1 MRGLL
6 IRALLMWMSRPLD
19 APLAPLGPPHIV
31 KARAEAG
38 ETICGIPACRIDGG
52 AVGGYYVHPLG
63 LAVDVKASRSCLGLR
78 TGTNPPH
85 INPKEL
91 DLLDKEPGWVQ
102 YVQRSFRGLGHCRT
116 VAKPSKKTDLLA
128 FSAAGLGFLS
138 LGLTRGLA
146 EGPTLTLVPLR
157 YVVEDT
163 APFDGAVLT
172 TCGTDAGCVAE
183 AQRVLGERFVP
194 PPPGVA
200 PDLHVCNP
208 SACISD
214 WRARALTGRLARA
227 QAPRRLSATAGA
239 RTSGSAWA
247 GSRQPRQCLRRS

>member
-63 LAVDVKASRSCLGLR
+63 LAADVKASRSCLGLR
-78 TGTNPPH
+78 HWPNPPH

-128 FSAAGLGFLS
+128 FSAGGLGFLS

-146 EGPTLTLVPLR
+146 EGPTLALR
-157 YVVEDT
+157 YLVEDN
-163 APFDGAVLT
+163 AAIDGAVLT

-194 PPPGVA
+194 PPLLGWHRTCTCATPVRASPIGA
-200 PDLHVCNP
+200 
-208 SACISD
+208 
-214 WRARALTGRLARA
+214 RAR
-227 QAPRRLSATAGA
+227 
-239 RTSGSAWA
+239 
-247 GSRQPRQCLRRS
+247 

>member
-63 LAVDVKASRSCLGLR
+63 LAADVKASRSCLGLR
-78 TGTNPPH
+78 RGNNPPH

-116 VAKPSKKTDLLA
+116 VAKPSKKRDLLA
-128 FSAAGLGFLS
+128 FSAGGLGFLS

-146 EGPTLTLVPLR
+146 EGPTLALR
-157 YVVEDT
+157 YLVEDN
-163 APFDGAVLT
+163 AAIDGAVLT

-194 PPPGVA
+194 PPSWGGTGPARVQ
-200 PDLHVCNP
+200 PQCVHLR
-208 SACISD
+208 SA
-214 WRARALTGRLARA
+214 RAR
-227 QAPRRLSATAGA
+227 
-239 RTSGSAWA
+239 
-247 GSRQPRQCLRRS
+247 